1 MSFYNDTFVTF
12 EVGIVQSCSLQQH
25 RSLGDVSVHLIR
37 VQVKHIKLCTQLSP
51 CSATMLS
58 LKQKC
63 TMCWTSHYNSP
74 KPSRAV
80 KAALYVLVQTFHN
93 ATIFVILAP
102 DTVAHWHL
110 LKRYLAAVSRCNGC
124 HIYHFR
130 ARFTNQLQH
139 HKRVLTVFTKIA
151 QWQEVFVTDPA
162 LDLFLGVPLKT

>member
-1 MSFYNDTFVTF
+1 MFCYYAFPETEVYNVLNLTLQFTKAK
-12 EVGIVQSCSLQQH
+12 QSCKGS
-25 RSLGDVSVHLIR
+25 
-37 VQVKHIKLCTQLSP
+37 
-51 CSATMLS
+51 
-58 LKQKC
+58 
-63 TMCWTSHYNSP
+63 YNM
-74 KPSRAV
+74 
-80 KAALYVLVQTFHN
+80 YVLVQTFHN

-151 QWQEVFVTDPA
+151 QWQEVFVTDPT